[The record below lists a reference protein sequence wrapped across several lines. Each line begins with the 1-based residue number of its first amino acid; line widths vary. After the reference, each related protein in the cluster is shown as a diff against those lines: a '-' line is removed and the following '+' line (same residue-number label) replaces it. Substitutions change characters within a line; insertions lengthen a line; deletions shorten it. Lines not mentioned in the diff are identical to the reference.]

1 MISLCVIF
9 GLLGV
14 GAVLVICGTLTKN
27 RWGINVDPVSCPRCH
42 TPFPEIRKPDNLRQT
57 LWGGGTCLNCGTEV
71 DKWGRELAPPSKQYA
86 GFQNLPA
93 DESSPPRRK
102 SQAKRA
108 VAITVFYFV
117 MRTTLSW
124 SYVTAKVSHGEIL
137 AGIAPFLLE
146 AVVFAVLFELTIQ
159 FILPMFT
166 KRQSR
171 MGTAGKR

>member
-1 MISLCVIF
+1 MISLAVIF
-9 GLLGV
+9 GFFGFGV
-14 GAVLVICGTLTKN
+14 LLVIYGTITKN
-27 RWGINVDPVSCPRCH
+27 RWGINADPVSCPRCQ
-42 TPFPEIRKPDNLRQT
+42 TPFPEVRKPQNLRQT
-57 LWGGGTCLNCGTEV
+57 LWGGGNCANCGTEV

-93 DESSPPRRK
+93 DESSPLRRK
-102 SQAKRA
+102 SKAKRA

-117 MRTTLSW
+117 MRATLSW

-171 MGTAGKR
+171 MGTTRKR